1 MRRLIATAFCLAALV
16 ASASA
21 ADPADLFARAAAQ
34 YDAGLY
40 FEAIDF
46 YDSLLSEGYDQAA
59 VYFNV
64 GNAYFRAGD
73 IGRAIW
79 AYRAAEL
86 RAPRDLDI
94 DANLTVARLAA
105 RDRIEAV
112 PPGFLQQLWGK
123 LARLLSLREG
133 ARAATLAWWLFWLA
147 LAGWLFRRSFRPW
160 LGPVTRWLGLLW
172 VAAFLVLAARYLETR
187 NTQSAVVVADTVDA
201 RSGPG
206 AEFDVVFSGHSG
218 LECAVRG
225 ERNDYYL
232 VELAN
237 GRVGWV
243 TAASLALVP
252 S

>member
-1 MRRLIATAFCLAALV
+1 MRRLISCALCLAALAGRAA
-16 ASASA
+16 ASEPSG
-21 ADPADLFARAAAQ
+21 LFARAAAQ

-40 FEAIDF
+40 FEAIDL
-46 YDSLLSEGYDQAA
+46 YDSLLSAGYEEPV
-59 VYFNV
+59 VYFNM

-73 IGRAIW
+73 VGRAIW

-94 DANLTVARLAA
+94 EANLTVARLAA
-105 RDRIEAV
+105 RDRIEVV
-112 PPGFLQQLWGK
+112 PAGFLRQMWGK

-133 ARAATLAWWLFWLA
+133 ARAATIAWWLFWLA
-147 LAGWLFRRSFRPW
+147 LAGWLFRPPFRPW

-172 VAAFLVLAARYLETR
+172 VAAFVVLAARYLETR
-187 NTQSAVVVADTVDA
+187 NTQLAVVVADTLDA

-206 AEFDVVFSGHSG
+206 GEFDVVFSGHSG

-225 ERNDYYL
+225 RRNDYL
-232 VELAN
+232 MVELAN

-243 TAASLALVP
+243 TASSVALVP